1 MTSTFIAGLTHDGIL
16 APLLMPCPMTGDI
29 FKQWLTECLIPEM
42 ARGSIVVADNLPA
55 HKVAG
60 IRQCLEEAGMH
71 LLYLPPY
78 SPDFNPIEQVFAKLK
93 ALLRRMAPRTF
104 DAICDAIE
112 IILEKF
118 KPTECANYLRNSG
131 YVPT

>member
-1 MTSTFIAGLTHDGIL
+1 MIRTHGWGQKGQKLIDKTPHGHWMTSTFIAGLTHDGIL

-71 LLYLPPY
+71 LLYLPP
-78 SPDFNPIEQVFAKLK
+78 
-93 ALLRRMAPRTF
+93 
-104 DAICDAIE
+104 
-112 IILEKF
+112 
-118 KPTECANYLRNSG
+118 
-131 YVPT
+131 